1 MLEQLVMDYINQ
13 NNRYK
18 DYLIK
23 YKDTLTT
30 EELEIFKKN
39 MELEFKEQL
48 KTILL
53 LQDNKWHLKKS
64 RVLKN
69 LSMFKK
75 IKA

>member
-1 MLEQLVMDYINQ
+1 MDYINQ

-23 YKDTLTT
+23 YKDTLTI

-53 LQDNKWHLKKS
+53 LQDNKEHLK
-64 RVLKN
+64 N
-69 LSMFKK
+69 
-75 IKA
+75 

>member
-23 YKDTLTT
+23 HKDTLTI

-53 LQDNKWHLKKS
+53 LQDNKEHLK
-64 RVLKN
+64 N
-69 LSMFKK
+69 
-75 IKA
+75 

>member
-23 YKDTLTT
+23 YKDTLTI

-53 LQDNKWHLKKS
+53 LQDNKEHLK
-64 RVLKN
+64 N
-69 LSMFKK
+69 
-75 IKA
+75 